1 MLDLFTKNTDTETAD
16 TETADS
22 ENLIDQS
29 PLATENTQDTENSA
43 EKNDSPSSDAVEDS
57 DSITAYM
64 EKLLERSRGGK
75 SGTASLAS
83 APQKSKQ
90 ESKTQTEH
98 GSNLST
104 SSILESAGTPANNSM
119 SNNSMQEKLAAFNKA
134 PTHSQDKDAVRD
146 AMNSFR
152 DVANYSARMAIARHS
167 QKHQRTDL
175 IFKGVLTGICVLI
188 SIIIFAEYFWGINRL
203 SIMKWA
209 ALAISIASISQFH
222 RAYNEA
228 KKLFPGKKPKGA
240 NATKETQETEAVEN
254 EHLHFVNQADQE
266 EESLDET
273 LNAVNGIRE
282 QLELLSAEEEEVQSL
297 EEKFKQ
303 NDRSWNDQTASLL
316 ETEDQ
321 REIHDFERDEDQ

>member
-1 MLDLFTKNTDTETAD
+1 MHQF
-16 TETADS
+16 
-22 ENLIDQS
+22 
-29 PLATENTQDTENSA
+29 PNS
-43 EKNDSPSSDAVEDS
+43 
-57 DSITAYM
+57 
-64 EKLLERSRGGK
+64 
-75 SGTASLAS
+75 
-83 APQKSKQ
+83 
-90 ESKTQTEH
+90 
-98 GSNLST
+98 
-104 SSILESAGTPANNSM
+104 
-119 SNNSMQEKLAAFNKA
+119 
-134 PTHSQDKDAVRD
+134 
-146 AMNSFR
+146 
-152 DVANYSARMAIARHS
+152 IARTT
-167 QKHQRTDL
+167 KP
-175 IFKGVLTGICVLI
+175 
-188 SIIIFAEYFWGINRL
+188 
-203 SIMKWA
+203 
-209 ALAISIASISQFH
+209 
-222 RAYNEA
+222 